1 MYLLATC
8 YYRSGKANQA
18 RSLLQSKGT
27 QSPQCQYLLA
37 KCCLDLNKYVI
48 IFVGIR
54 KLSSKFLF
62 VFRLAEAEGTL
73 MGGNIFK
80 QKSLDDV
87 VAEYGDAASFVLV
100 LLGQVYMQTERKL
113 KAVEVLNRAL
123 KLNPFL
129 WAAFELLCRLGEKPE
144 AEEVFQLDGLEN
156 FSNCHGTNPIASL
169 ITAQINQSQDATT
182 KVHPH
187 EPMSVDQ
194 ISTPILQ
201 VPSADVNIVNTRYKP

>member
-48 IFVGIR
+48 IFVGKNSR
-54 KLSSKFLF
+54 LDNLNF
-62 VFRLAEAEGTL
+62 FRLAEAEGTL

-87 VAEYGDAASFVLV
+87 VAEYGDAAAFALV
-100 LLGQVYMQTERKL
+100 LLGQVYMQTERKF
-113 KAVEVLNRAL
+113 KAIEVLNRAL

-129 WAAFELLCRLGEKPE
+129 WAAFELLCRLGEKPD
-144 AEEVFQLDGLEN
+144 AEDVFQLDGLEN
-156 FSNCHGTNPIASL
+156 FSHCHGTNPIASL
-169 ITAQINQSQDATT
+169 ITAQINQSNDATT
-182 KVHPH
+182 KAHIQ

-201 VPSADVNIVNTRYKP
+201 IPSADVSIVNTR